1 MDSATLRKLYGPP
14 SERASQKI
22 LPYLDKHSIK
32 FIENSSFLIL
42 GTSNN
47 KSLDLSPKGDPKGFI
62 KIIDKNT
69 IELPDRP
76 GNNRIDGLLNILVN
90 PKVAI
95 LFFIPNVNETLRLQG
110 IAEILTDKKTLNM
123 HKIRNRLPKTVTR
136 IKIEAVGLHC
146 GKALI
151 RSSLWQPENW
161 PKKRPLES
169 LYNILEDQT
178 GLKSLATDEEQVN
191 KIYKKSLY

>member
-1 MDSATLRKLYGPP
+1 MVSTTLRKLYGPP

-22 LPYLDKHSIK
+22 SSYLDKHSIK
-32 FIENSSFLIL
+32 FIANSLFLIL
-42 GTSNN
+42 GTTNN

-76 GNNRIDGLLNILVN
+76 GNNRIDGLLNISVN
-90 PKVAI
+90 PKVAKLI
-95 LFFIPNVNETLRLQG
+95 SIPNVNETLRLQG
-110 IAEILTDKKTLNM
+110 IAEILTDKKTLDM
-123 HKIRNRLPKTVTR
+123 HKIRNRLPRTVTR
-136 IKIEAVGLHC
+136 IKIETVSLHC

-151 RSSLWQPENW
+151 RSSLWQPKNW

-178 GLKSLATDEEQVN
+178 GLKSMATDEEQVN
-191 KIYKKSLY
+191 KIYKKILY

>member
-95 LFFIPNVNETLRLQG
+95 
-110 IAEILTDKKTLNM
+110 
-123 HKIRNRLPKTVTR
+123 
-136 IKIEAVGLHC
+136 
-146 GKALI
+146 
-151 RSSLWQPENW
+151 
-161 PKKRPLES
+161 
-169 LYNILEDQT
+169 
-178 GLKSLATDEEQVN
+178 
-191 KIYKKSLY
+191 

>member
-1 MDSATLRKLYGPP
+1 MDAKILRKLYGPP

-22 LPYLDKHSIK
+22 LPYLDKHSKK
-32 FIENSSFLIL
+32 FIRNSSLLIL
-42 GTSNN
+42 GTSN
-47 KSLDLSPKGDPKGFI
+47 KESLDLSPKGDPKGFI

-69 IELPDRP
+69 IEIPDRP

-90 PKVAI
+90 PRVAL
-95 LFFIPNVNETLRLQG
+95 LFFILNVNETLRVQG
-110 IAEILTDKKTLNM
+110 IAEISRDKKTLDR
-123 HKIRNRLPKTVTR
+123 HKLKNRVPKTVTK
-136 IKIEAVGLHC
+136 IKIDTVGLHC

-169 LYNILEDQT
+169 LYNILD
-178 GLKSLATDEEQVN
+178 A
-191 KIYKKSLY
+191 I

>member
-1 MDSATLRKLYGPP
+1 M
-14 SERASQKI
+14 
-22 LPYLDKHSIK
+22 
-32 FIENSSFLIL
+32 
-42 GTSNN
+42 
-47 KSLDLSPKGDPKGFI
+47 
-62 KIIDKNT
+62 
-69 IELPDRP
+69 
-76 GNNRIDGLLNILVN
+76 LNILVN

-136 IKIEAVGLHC
+136 IKIEAIGLHC

-191 KIYKKSLY
+191 KIYKKTLY